1 MLRVV
6 KVRSPAFASVLV
18 AVVVAIA
25 TGMFLLL
32 HKTAGPLTVAELDST
47 AVVPANRGAIIV
59 IPVNARAS
67 DAVVIDSVKVRNAG
81 GIIPAP
87 TVTDIYADNDTS
99 CNGIWFP
106 VRGAG
111 GFTSSCTNG
120 PLRALSTP
128 ASQGV
133 LLADRGGQHGYRGL
147 DLALRVAPP
156 KSPGCWIVA
165 SVEVD
170 YHIGGRHYL
179 VQSDESITGCIV
191 NADMDPT
198 DSPSPAG

>member
-6 KVRSPAFASVLV
+6 RLRSRAFASVLA
-18 AVVVAIA
+18 AVVLALA
-25 TGMFLLL
+25 AGLFLLL

-47 AVVPANRGAIIV
+47 AVVPAGRGAIIV
-59 IPVNARAS
+59 IPVNAPAS
-67 DAVVIDSVKVRNAG
+67 DAVVIDAVKVQNAG

-87 TVTDIYADNDTS
+87 TVTGVYADADTS
-99 CNGIWFP
+99 CNGIWVR

-111 GFTSSCTNG
+111 SFTSSCTNG

-128 ASQGV
+128 SSQGV
-133 LLADRGGQHGYRGL
+133 LLADNGSQHGYRGL

-170 YHIGGRHYL
+170 YHIGGTHYAAKT
-179 VQSDESITGCIV
+179 DESITGCLV
-191 NADMDPT
+191 NANMDPT